1 MRLNSLNIYDAI
13 LAGLYILLAFG
24 MYGGGAQPIRLTIVG
39 LAPFMVFD
47 VVRRPHASLAYYKY
61 EVFFLI
67 FWWLISA
74 AFLYK
79 AVDLTE
85 SVKHIM
91 FLLIHIT
98 GFLEVIWIANK
109 AKNPQRSI
117 CYGWI
122 IMLLV
127 TIPVAVWEFTG
138 GQHLPTTITEHM
150 SIIYNNVRI
159 DRPYAAVTFGN
170 LNSYNTAIC
179 WALPYLFITLLFPQK
194 KYDTLVTLLTFFPLF
209 LIVILNSSRGAIIC
223 IAALIIIYISCY
235 LKIGRH
241 KSTMLGLVFLAVFVL
256 AYYLYEMFYFIIG
269 RFTDQG
275 MNDDGRTENIVKGVE
290 AFFDS
295 WCLGIG
301 IGNYEPIMDRIYQV
315 AIPAPHNLFLEILV
329 VWGIFVTA
337 GFIFMLWRIFKKSRQ
352 GSLFNHYF
360 IRFGFVCLLL
370 GGMVD
375 SGYWMKATT
384 WFFFVGLYILSD
396 SRYNRKEE
404 IRKPPSTTALA

>member
-1 MRLNSLNIYDAI
+1 MRPKNLNIYDVI
-13 LAGLYILLAFG
+13 LIGLFTLLLFG
-24 MYGGGAQPIRLTIVG
+24 NYGNGAQPVRLAIVG
-39 LAPFMVFD
+39 IAPFMVFD
-47 VVRRPHASLAYYKY
+47 AVRRPHVSLEYYRY
-61 EVFFLI
+61 EIFFLL
-67 FWWLISA
+67 FWWLTSA

-79 AVDLTE
+79 AVEIIE
-85 SVKHIM
+85 SLKHLI
-91 FLLIHIT
+91 FLLIHII
-98 GFLEVIWIANK
+98 GFLEVIWAANK

-122 IMLLV
+122 IMLLF
-127 TIPVAVWEFTG
+127 TLPIAVWEFTG
-138 GQHLPTTITEHM
+138 GQHLPTTIMDHQ
-150 SIIYNNVRI
+150 SITFNNVRI

-194 KYDTLVTLLTFFPLF
+194 KYDTLVTLLTFVPLF

-275 MNDDGRTENIVKGVE
+275 MSDDGRTENIVKGVE
-290 AFFDS
+290 ALYDS
-295 WCLGIG
+295 WGLGIG
-301 IGNYEPIMDRIYQV
+301 IGNYEPIMDRIYRV

-329 VWGIFVTA
+329 VFGLFVAA
-337 GFIFMLWRIFKKSRQ
+337 GFMGMLLRLYLKSKR
-352 GSLFNHYF
+352 SERRNRFFFAFAIVTLF
-360 IRFGFVCLLL
+360 L

-375 SGYWMKATT
+375 SGYWQKATT
-384 WFFFVGLYILSD
+384 WFFIAAFYILCD
-396 SRYNRKEE
+396 ARYNLPNRLNK
-404 IRKPPSTTALA
+404 IAQR